1 MKGHARSK
9 AVQDEWSRIMPR
21 RVTFGGP
28 TRSEG
33 EPEQQRRMAMDGG
46 DTDGNVESNSGRPS
60 VRAAVNSE
68 DGGDADGNVETD
80 SGRPNV
86 RAAVNNAGPVMAQ
99 ASDDD
104 AVHADR
110 NSVT

>member
-1 MKGHARSK
+1 MKGNARSK
-9 AVQDEWSRIMPR
+9 AVQDEWNRIMPR
-21 RVTFGGP
+21 RVSLGRP
-28 TRSEG
+28 TRDDG
-33 EPEQQRRMAMDGG
+33 EHERKRRMA
-46 DTDGNVESNSGRPS
+46 T
-60 VRAAVNSE
+60 
-68 DGGDADGNVETD
+68 DGGDADGNVEPD